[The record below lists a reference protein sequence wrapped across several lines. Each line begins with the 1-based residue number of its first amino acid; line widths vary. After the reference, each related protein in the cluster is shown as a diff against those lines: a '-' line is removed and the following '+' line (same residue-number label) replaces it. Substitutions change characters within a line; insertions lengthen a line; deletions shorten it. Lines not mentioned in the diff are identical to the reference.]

1 MNHARENRKKC
12 NNQKV
17 KSDVALFFADYLL
30 VFAFFSSRV
39 CVRFSI
45 MWMYEYDK
53 YNSRCWWYSR

>member
-30 VFAFFSSRV
+30 VFAFFRHV
-39 CVRFSI
+39 CVLDFL
-45 MWMYEYDK
+45 
-53 YNSRCWWYSR
+53 